1 MELKQILSS
10 SVLAR
15 LTLSHRV
22 AVLTGAGVS
31 AESGVA
37 TFRDPN
43 GLWSRFRPEEL
54 ASMDGF
60 LSNPER
66 VWQWY
71 QHRRHVLDH
80 VEPNPAHRALAQLES
95 LVPEFTLITQNVD
108 RLHQRAGSR
117 NVLELHGNLEENHC
131 SRCGAPYEDEINDDQ
146 PPRCPACGGL
156 IRPSVVWFGE
166 LLPADVLLHAE
177 RVARCAE
184 VFLVV
189 GTSAEVYPAAALPRI
204 AWESGATLIE
214 VNPSPTPLSEIAH
227 ATIREKAGIAL
238 PALVQ
243 LIAQLRTTDGME

>member
-1 MELKQILSS
+1 MELEQILSS

-15 LTLSHRV
+15 LTLSHRF

-43 GLWSRFRPEEL
+43 GLWSRFR
-54 ASMDGF
+54 
-60 LSNPER
+60 
-66 VWQWY
+66 
-71 QHRRHVLDH
+71 
-80 VEPNPAHRALAQLES
+80 PNPAHRALAQLES

-117 NVLELHGNLEENHC
+117 NVLELHGNLEKNHC

-146 PPRCPACGGL
+146 PPRCPACGGFV
-156 IRPSVVWFGE
+156 RPSVVWFGE

-177 RVARCAE
+177 QVARCAE

-214 VNPSPTPLSEIAH
+214 VNPSPTPLSVIAH